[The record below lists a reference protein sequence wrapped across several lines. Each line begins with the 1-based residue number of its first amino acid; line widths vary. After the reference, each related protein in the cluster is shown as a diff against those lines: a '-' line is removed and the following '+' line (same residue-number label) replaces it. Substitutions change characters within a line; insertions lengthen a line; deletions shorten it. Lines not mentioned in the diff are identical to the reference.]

1 MVQGRSYLRHICF
14 FFLDVLGVLLRTCI
28 ELRLKVS
35 KHTFSPVMPS
45 GCFCHGNA
53 PNVCWPLSFSWT
65 IYGCPF
71 KGRGVR
77 DRLVLPLTAR
87 GHTTIHVTD
96 GIQGHVGCAGAFIA
110 AIVNY

>member
-1 MVQGRSYLRHICF
+1 MVQGLSYLRHICF

-53 PNVCWPLSFSWT
+53 PNVVGLFLSHGLFMDAHS
-65 IYGCPF
+65 
-71 KGRGVR
+71 KEEVR
-77 DRLVLPLTAR
+77 DRLLPLTAR
-87 GHTTIHVTD
+87 GHTIHVTD